1 MGQGNRKELS
11 QVDQDAELH
20 VSCCSKVF
28 PIKSPN
34 PGGRGRGGGFKEY
47 REAIASGNV
56 LEIHRRRQNLRE
68 NFWCE
73 SSSLPQFWLF
83 RVRLMGIQ
91 YSTQFLNSEGVFCES
106 FSTNRFSLKQPIFTG
121 VLLASIKEAQAFL
134 AEAGDP
140 RTLDASMLRSEAD
153 ISPEIQL
160 RIIANKIKKDE
171 ADGTSKKR
179 KDSKDSA
186 SQDTNPTLTFQLR
199 KEYLGNEC
207 NVVEG
212 SCEFAQVK
220 VVLYYSQIFCI
231 CVRFYLTF
239 YGDLVFRF
247 AFCVNVP
254 GFCQDLPR
262 EDM

>member
-1 MGQGNRKELS
+1 
-11 QVDQDAELH
+11 
-20 VSCCSKVF
+20 
-28 PIKSPN
+28 
-34 PGGRGRGGGFKEY
+34 
-47 REAIASGNV
+47 
-56 LEIHRRRQNLRE
+56 
-68 NFWCE
+68 
-73 SSSLPQFWLF
+73 
-83 RVRLMGIQ
+83 MGIQ
-91 YSTQFLNSEGVFCES
+91 YSIQFLNSEGVFCES

-186 SQDTNPTLTFQLR
+186 SQDTNPILTFQLR

-254 GFCQDLPR
+254 GFCRDLPR
-262 EDM
+262 DFSIQDVGFAK

>member
-1 MGQGNRKELS
+1 
-11 QVDQDAELH
+11 
-20 VSCCSKVF
+20 
-28 PIKSPN
+28 
-34 PGGRGRGGGFKEY
+34 
-47 REAIASGNV
+47 
-56 LEIHRRRQNLRE
+56 
-68 NFWCE
+68 
-73 SSSLPQFWLF
+73 
-83 RVRLMGIQ
+83 
-91 YSTQFLNSEGVFCES
+91 
-106 FSTNRFSLKQPIFTG
+106 
-121 VLLASIKEAQAFL
+121 
-134 AEAGDP
+134 
-140 RTLDASMLRSEAD
+140 MLRSEAD

-186 SQDTNPTLTFQLR
+186 SQDTNPILTFQLR

-254 GFCQDLPR
+254 GFCRDLQRDFSIQDVGFAK
-262 EDM
+262 